1 MDFRLQISSLALI
14 LVIIINY
21 ILNRKLNLMS
31 TRLFSIYLFLVLF
44 NITAEF
50 FTLYTLSKMPYINM
64 TYNRLAHQLFIGS
77 LNLVVFFLYLYV
89 DMKIRIQQR
98 YTKRQII
105 LRLIPLITSLIIVI
119 FGKLDYEIH
128 SSVRYSYGPMAF
140 TVYLC
145 IFIYMTAL
153 IRLLIFKNKKLPF
166 YERLTILLGVITWI
180 IIAGLQFFRPTLLLS
195 SMGVSLMTL
204 FVYISFENPRE
215 FLEFGFDG
223 ILNLRAFKTMTLE
236 LLARKNSFYIVTVS
250 IKNMDLLENTLGS
263 KELTRLLQT
272 FGDCLRYKNRIYHS
286 SINSVSTIIL
296 NKKNLDIVLNNL
308 NNTLP
313 TEVNGISISPYLLC
327 SVLECPLYANSFK
340 DITDILEFI
349 VEKYNYENT
358 NNIFIIDNKV
368 IEHRNYISTV
378 ASIVQDAINNNG
390 LEVYYQPIYSTKEEK
405 FVSAEALVRL
415 KDETTLNFISPE
427 VFIPIAEE
435 KGMISKLGNIVFEK
449 VCKFY
454 SEKKLWELGVHYIE
468 VNLSG
473 VQSIDN
479 RLPDQLLECMK
490 KYNIKPEYINLEITE
505 TAATKAEEELYKN
518 MEILREA
525 GCKFSMDDFGTG
537 YSNLSKISEINF
549 ELIKLDKSLIWP
561 CFNKNNDKAIII
573 LDTCINML
581 KQLKIA
587 IVAEGVET
595 PEQFNMLTEKGIDYL
610 QGYYFSR
617 PICEDSYYDFLKSKI

>member
-31 TRLFSIYLFLVLF
+31 TRLFSVYLFLVLF

-50 FTLYTLSKMPYINM
+50 FTLYTISKIPFINM
-64 TYNRLAHQLFIGS
+64 AYNRFAHQLFIGS
-77 LNLVVFFLYLYV
+77 LNLVIFFLYLYV

-98 YTKRQII
+98 YTKKQII
-105 LRLIPLITSLIIVI
+105 LRLVPLITSLLIVI
-119 FGKLDYEIH
+119 FGKLYYEIN
-128 SSVRYSYGPMAF
+128 STIRYSYGPMAI

-180 IIAGLQFFRPTLLLS
+180 IIAGLQFLNPTMLLS

-215 FLEFGFDG
+215 FLEFGFNG
-223 ILNLRAFKTMTLE
+223 ILNLRAFKTMTQE
-236 LLARKNSFYIVTVS
+236 LLARKNNFYIVTIS
-250 IKNMDLLENTLGS
+250 IKNIDLLENTLGS
-263 KELTRLLQT
+263 KELTNLLQLS
-272 FGDCLRYKNRIYHS
+272 GDCMRYKNKIYLS
-286 SINSVSTIIL
+286 GKNSVSTIVTSKKKLDIIL
-296 NKKNLDIVLNNL
+296 NKVQSS
-308 NNTLP
+308 LP
-313 TEVNGISISPYLLC
+313 TEINGISVTPYLLC

-349 VEKYNYENT
+349 IEKYNYEN
-358 NNIFIIDNKV
+358 NENIFVINNKV
-368 IEHRNYISTV
+368 MEHKNYISTI
-378 ASIVQDAINNNG
+378 ASIVQDAINNGG
-390 LEVYYQPIYSTKEEK
+390 LEVYYQPIYSTRDKK
-405 FVSAEALVRL
+405 FTSAEALVRL
-415 KDETTLNFISPE
+415 KDTKTLSFISPE
-427 VFIPIAEE
+427 IFIPIAEE
-435 KGMISKLGNIVFEK
+435 KGMINKLGNIVFEK

-454 SEKKLWELGVHYIE
+454 SEKKLWELGIQYIE

-473 VQSIDN
+473 IQCIDK
-479 RLPDQLLECMK
+479 RLPEQLLNCMK

-505 TAATKAEEELYKN
+505 TATINAENQLYEN
-518 MEILREA
+518 MDILRKE

-537 YSNLSKISEINF
+537 YSNLAKISEINF

-561 CFNKNNDKAIII
+561 CFNKNNEKALIV
-573 LDTCINML
+573 LNTCISML
-581 KQLKIA
+581 KQLKVA

-617 PICEDSYYDFLKSKI
+617 PICEKEYYEFLKNKN